1 MSDSVKEFLTV
12 LANDDLEPGVKLGL
26 ITTASAHMIE
36 EALCGIGRHDD
47 RIILEA
53 LDALASDMRKN
64 IRRRCAEHHY
74 RLLHGRGGV
83 ADLMPE
89 IEVIRQI
96 MKEER

>member
-47 RIILEA
+47 RIMTRSPRICERI
-53 LDALASDMRKN
+53 SDGAAPS
-64 IRRRCAEHHY
+64 ITTGYFTEE
-74 RLLHGRGGV
+74 V
-83 ADLMPE
+83 AWP
-89 IEVIRQI
+89 I
-96 MKEER
+96 